1 MLYLSSQEESLK
13 SDVSSSSRNSPKLRE
28 FAYRQQL
35 LQDQLKSITSKMIEL
50 SKETFSI
57 TPKMGRSIGKANSG
71 MQTAKETLTE
81 RNINKAKIAQEN
93 AMVGL
98 NESVLELFQS
108 IQKMKSSG
116 SSSGYDQFLQAMEEM
131 AQKQQ
136 GLNSKGMQLGLGQM
150 NPSMQNQLMKDLLQE
165 QQSIRKSLEKLMN
178 EMKNSGNQNN
188 QGSLEGIKKEM
199 DKVLND
205 LNNKNFNPKTKER
218 QKRILSRMLDS
229 QAAMTERGYK
239 DERKSKTV
247 ESYLKVDGIGGLPE
261 DLGQRKNLTLE
272 ALNNAVKAGYKK
284 EHQIMIKRYFN
295 SLNQTQSNNVSENI
309 END

>member
-1 MLYLSSQEESLK
+1 M
-13 SDVSSSSRNSPKLRE
+13 
-28 FAYRQQL
+28 
-35 LQDQLKSITSKMIEL
+35 QDQLQSITSKMIEL

-116 SSSGYDQFLQAMEEM
+116 SSSGYDQFLQMMEEM

-136 GLNSKGMQLGLGQM
+136 GLNKKGMQLGLGQM
-150 NPSMQNQLMKDLLQE
+150 NPSTQGQLMKDLLQE

-188 QGSLEGIKKEM
+188 QGSLEA
-199 DKVLND
+199 VSYTHLT
-205 LNNKNFNPKTKER
+205 LPT
-218 QKRILSRMLDS
+218 KRI
-229 QAAMTERGYK
+229 
-239 DERKSKTV
+239 V
-247 ESYLKVDGIGGLPE
+247 
-261 DLGQRKNLTLE
+261 
-272 ALNNAVKAGYKK
+272 
-284 EHQIMIKRYFN
+284 
-295 SLNQTQSNNVSENI
+295 
-309 END
+309 